1 MFNGASNFNQ
11 PIGNWD
17 TGNVVTMSNMFRA
30 AGRFNQPLEN
40 WDTGKVTAMDNM
52 FRGAGQFNQAIGQ
65 WNTGN
70 VTNMLEMFR
79 AAGSFNQIIGSWNT
93 SKVTNMA
100 FMFNSAVSFNQDLS
114 AWCVSL
120 IPTAPASFDLSAS
133 AWVMP
138 NSRPQWG
145 TCPDPAFFASVSGP
159 NEGWRMLGAPVAG
172 ATYGQLLSSIWT
184 QGFPGSD
191 QPSGA
196 QTVYYF
202 SEATGWANPDNAS
215 NIVGSN
221 QNTGFD
227 NAGHGIMVHFF
238 SDDNFDGTPDPW
250 PKVLSITG
258 TPNSGTIN
266 RTLSRASEG
275 WHLLSNPY
283 PFTVSWSRIVA
294 DLTPGQIHGN
304 IYVWD
309 SNRSGGPG
317 YRDTSDPADT
327 ENGWSGDIAP
337 FQGFMVNTLV
347 DGGIFQ
353 LQVAHERNE
362 AGNAG
367 MYNTQELVLARLRLS
382 GDGKHASSSIIFDDE
397 KALYPFS
404 YNAYRMG
411 SLVTD
416 YLHLFTTN
424 GADDTAWRVQHV
436 PRNGTFTK
444 ELPLHV
450 HTTTGGQFILEAD
463 MLQGL
468 DGIEIRL
475 ADHYTGQNLLIE
487 EGFSYSFSTDESE
500 VLKSVNSN
508 LEALM
513 LTSKPT
519 VKLDHG
525 SPQSRFTLTINV
537 NYTNTEVEEELPN
550 IVQLGQNYPNP
561 FNPTTQIQYALPEAT
576 NVRLEIFNVVGQR
589 VATLVSG
596 QQSAGQHSVSF
607 DASNLAS
614 GVYVYR
620 LMAGSFIETKK
631 MLLIK

>member
-1 MFNGASNFNQ
+1 
-11 PIGNWD
+11 
-17 TGNVVTMSNMFRA
+17 
-30 AGRFNQPLEN
+30 
-40 WDTGKVTAMDNM
+40 
-52 FRGAGQFNQAIGQ
+52 
-65 WNTGN
+65 
-70 VTNMLEMFR
+70 
-79 AAGSFNQIIGSWNT
+79 
-93 SKVTNMA
+93 
-100 FMFNSAVSFNQDLS
+100 
-114 AWCVSL
+114 
-120 IPTAPASFDLSAS
+120 
-133 AWVMP
+133 
-138 NSRPQWG
+138 
-145 TCPDPAFFASVSGP
+145 
-159 NEGWRMLGAPVAG
+159 
-172 ATYGQLLSSIWT
+172 
-184 QGFPGSD
+184 
-191 QPSGA
+191 
-196 QTVYYF
+196 
-202 SEATGWANPDNAS
+202 
-215 NIVGSN
+215 
-221 QNTGFD
+221 
-227 NAGHGIMVHFF
+227 
-238 SDDNFDGTPDPW
+238 
-250 PKVLSITG
+250 
-258 TPNSGTIN
+258 
-266 RTLSRASEG
+266 
-275 WHLLSNPY
+275 
-283 PFTVSWSRIVA
+283 
-294 DLTPGQIHGN
+294 
-304 IYVWD
+304 
-309 SNRSGGPG
+309 
-317 YRDTSDPADT
+317 
-327 ENGWSGDIAP
+327 
-337 FQGFMVNTLV
+337 
-347 DGGIFQ
+347 
-353 LQVAHERNE
+353 
-362 AGNAG
+362 
-367 MYNTQELVLARLRLS
+367 
-382 GDGKHASSSIIFDDE
+382 
-397 KALYPFS
+397 
-404 YNAYRMG
+404 MG

-576 NVRLEIFNVVGQR
+576 NVRLEIFNVVGQI